1 MGSLPKTYFSNE
13 PKVEPKHSH
22 LQKVKVPKKL
32 LLLKNIWLQ
41 AQSQFRAAE
50 LMSTGKRNTEKV
62 RPFQDKRQSMFNWSP
77 SPELGVVLETGVSL
91 GKVTLLKKK
100 KKKKP
105 WEYNEWDL
113 GQEKFM
119 GLTNCP
125 SIMWPEGYQGINLAM
140 PRSHVRLP
148 PFTLGIPMLPSPT
161 LAPIQPVVLTP
172 ASSASPALC
181 SKDEISSLLPQKPL
195 LIESA
200 DTVAQ
205 MTPLASQSLLSRC
218 TWRWH

>member
-1 MGSLPKTYFSNE
+1 MTPSPVSVQSSWADEYWKEEHWESKTIPRQKAKHVQLESISWTRGSPWDLSLPRESHT
-13 PKVEPKHSH
+13 VE
-22 LQKVKVPKKL
+22 
-32 LLLKNIWLQ
+32 
-41 AQSQFRAAE
+41 
-50 LMSTGKRNTEKV
+50 
-62 RPFQDKRQSMFNWSP
+62 
-77 SPELGVVLETGVSL
+77 
-91 GKVTLLKKK
+91 

-181 SKDEISSLLPQKPL
+181 SIDEISSLLPQKPL